1 MSEDSFLV
9 QDISDRFTDS
19 HHVHVRQ
26 TLLREEAASVNAF
39 LCCEFVK
46 RPNELDTTIRLNNV

>member
-1 MSEDSFLV
+1 MTDHTLFVEY
-9 QDISDRFTDS
+9 ISDRFTDS

-46 RPNELDTTIRLNNV
+46 RPNELDATIRLNNV